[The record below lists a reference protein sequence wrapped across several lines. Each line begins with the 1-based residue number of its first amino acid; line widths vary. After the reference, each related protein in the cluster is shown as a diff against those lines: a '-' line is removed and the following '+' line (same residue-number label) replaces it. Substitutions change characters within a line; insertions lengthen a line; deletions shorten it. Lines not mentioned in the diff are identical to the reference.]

1 MILPKKILRILR
13 SLFKHYFLDVIRFD
27 GFAVAPL
34 FLRGRKF
41 ISFGRNLK
49 VGNNFRLEA
58 IDSYLSYDFN
68 PIITLG
74 DNVSINNNVHIGAIN
89 KIQIGANC
97 LIGSNVL
104 ITDHSHYTDNLELVY
119 KEMPLFSK
127 GPVCVHSN
135 VWIGDNV
142 CILPNVTVGENC
154 IIGAGSVVT
163 KSFPK
168 DSIIAGNPAVV
179 IKVVNYDK

>member
-1 MILPKKILRILR
+1 MKLLKKILRILR
-13 SLFKHYFLDVIRFD
+13 LLLKQYFLDVIRFN
-27 GFAVAPL
+27 GYAVPPL
-34 FLRGRKF
+34 FLRGSEF
-41 ISFGRNLK
+41 ISFGKNLK
-49 VGNNFRLEA
+49 VGNNFRIEA

-89 KIQIGANC
+89 KIEIGEDC

-104 ITDHSHYTDNLELVY
+104 ITDHDHYTESSELIY
-119 KEMPLFSK
+119 KEMPLCSK
-127 GPVCVHSN
+127 GPVCIHSN

-142 CILPNVTVGENC
+142 CILPNVTIGKNC

-168 DSIIAGNPAVV
+168 DSIIAGNPAKI
-179 IKVVNYDK
+179 IKVVNYEK